1 MGRKGVSKRKPK
13 AKSKPF
19 SAANIGDGVVST
31 HENPAENMP
40 EISTVRGKGAPLSK
54 DDMNQRR
61 TKDGKK
67 QKGKKS

>member
-13 AKSKPF
+13 TKSKPIA
-19 SAANIGDGVVST
+19 AANTSGGAASA
-31 HENPAENMP
+31 NQQQAENMP
-40 EISTVRGKGAPLSK
+40 EISIARGKAAPLSK

-67 QKGKKS
+67 QKGGKS